1 MDLPT
6 KNRLNMEKQKKQM
19 RYTEI
24 ELNTIKE
31 VFSENEELLKT
42 IRKIMLQMPLN
53 AVDLAELEFIR
64 KPNILNVLRKTFLP
78 TLDPDAPLNQIVD
91 LWMTVQLADKEPL
104 DALYQL
110 RAREL
115 LINYINQQLKVLE
128 DKSKEKIKFGKLINL
143 KKPNAEAGEIY
154 FKMVARNSI
163 IQHIE
168 MQLNMLHI
176 LAGLKEETLEQT
188 QERLRKDSS
197 K

>member
-1 MDLPT
+1 
-6 KNRLNMEKQKKQM
+6 M

-168 MQLNMLHI
+168 MQLNMLYI

-188 QERLRKDSS
+188 QERLKKDSS